1 MKVSLRRSV
10 KKHTCVGQNSG
21 VKFERLSDNC
31 SLLISKSNKVV
42 QNKWKSYLKQRNNA
56 WRSIQRKSAP
66 GYPNK
71 HTWRE
76 KWLTVISE
84 ENLDSSNGILNDK
97 RTIDLPIFCFSGAP
111 AKNRMVQSIL
121 VEYILCLTERQKHY
135 WVWID
140 EFLELLGQEWRK
152 SAVSCIFSITRYL
165 KYWNA

>member
-97 RTIDLPIFCFSGAP
+97 RTIDSRMFCFGGAP
-111 AKNRMVQSIL
+111 AKNSMEQSIL
-121 VEYILCLTERQKHY
+121 SLTEWRKHY

-140 EFLELLGQEWRK
+140 EFLEILGQEWRK
-152 SAVSCIFSITRYL
+152 SAVSKPRAFFYRQIYF
-165 KYWNA
+165 